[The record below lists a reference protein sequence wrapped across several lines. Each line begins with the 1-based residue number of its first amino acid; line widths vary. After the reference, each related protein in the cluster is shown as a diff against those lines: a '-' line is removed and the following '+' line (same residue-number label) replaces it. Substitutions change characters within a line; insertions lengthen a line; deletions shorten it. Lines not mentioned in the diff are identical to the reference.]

1 MLENTHFRKKYAYHQ
16 AGFTLIELLV
26 VISIIGLL
34 SSLVLA
40 NHHNSQK
47 KYALSQAT
55 QQLISDLRKAQNMA
69 LASTE
74 FGSDVPYA
82 YGVYFEKQS
91 LSSYILFADTNG
103 NGKYDAPDGVVG
115 NINLEKGIQIES
127 FSVEPKL
134 HINFLLPYA
143 LIEFNP
149 SITEATIILK
159 KEGGICPQDCK
170 YIKMNDKGW
179 MAIKNNP

>member
-1 MLENTHFRKKYAYHQ
+1 MSMFSKQKSLPAGRQ
-16 AGFTLIELLV
+16 GFTMVELLV
-26 VISIIGLL
+26 VIAIVAIISGFMVVNFRKSDESGKLQRT
-34 SSLVLA
+34 A
-40 NHHNSQK
+40 
-47 KYALSQAT
+47 
-55 QQLISDLRKAQNMA
+55 QQIIQNIRKAQNMA